1 MVQEI
6 RWEQPWPLQHPEHRQ
21 APIVPYSWHMTF
33 GNRHSPRIACPPHCV
48 SHPCAVSRKEHK
60 TPHHPFL
67 RRRSHNQ
74 PNMLNPYSLVI
85 LRAYISRTIN
95 GTHLHCQPRSVKN
108 VETKHIPK
116 TIRMHR
122 STIKGKRADKTIIHK
137 TTCKSATLSRLLHKC
152 SREGTNL
159 HPKYCHNATRSRA
172 ATNNECSTARERESQ
187 SPI

>member
-33 GNRHSPRIACPPHCV
+33 GNRHSPLIAFPPHCI

-108 VETKHIPK
+108 VETK
-116 TIRMHR
+116 T
-122 STIKGKRADKTIIHK
+122 
-137 TTCKSATLSRLLHKC
+137 
-152 SREGTNL
+152 
-159 HPKYCHNATRSRA
+159 HPKDDPNASQHNQRKARRQNNHPQDNMQVCNIVPPSTQVFTRG
-172 ATNNECSTARERESQ
+172 NESASKVL
-187 SPI
+187 P